1 MAERKIVTA
10 LYVDEDGLLG
20 KVAEIDDLAA
30 KLHHAS
36 LDLKAMLVQRRA
48 ADSDSESAAESN

>member
-1 MAERKIVTA
+1 MAERKIVAA

-30 KLHHAS
+30 KLRYAS
-36 LDLKAMLVQRRA
+36 LDVKAMLTQKKA